1 MSLPTLGRLGKGS
14 VDLSKNDGELDSS
27 FFSIGGFKTKKG
39 KGTISRP
46 REGAEMQL
54 LNIQV
59 GGRTNDSSA
68 FLFADGTQT
77 PGLKVSIDDSML
89 TDFSGKKGA
98 VSVRSVFPQT
108 LKAKPSYLNAI
119 SSGKSDNLEKVLR

>member
-1 MSLPTLGRLGKGS
+1 LKKTRLKQFSGRSKLWASLCPCPRWADSARDQWICL
-14 VDLSKNDGELDSS
+14 KNDGELDSS

-39 KGTISRP
+39 KGIISRP
-46 REGAEMQL
+46 KEGAEMQL

-89 TDFSGKKGA
+89 TDFSGKKEL
-98 VSVRSVFPQT
+98 SV
-108 LKAKPSYLNAI
+108 
-119 SSGKSDNLEKVLR
+119 